1 MGALI
6 FYIAVYFIGYYAAHL
21 LNQAVGHILIRNR
34 RIAGL
39 VFVLTVSMVHGYK
52 IISALPPHDHDDGA
66 GYALGVYV
74 IMPVAIIVIAV
85 LVFMWQEGHDK
96 DM

>member
-21 LNQAVGHILIRNR
+21 LNQAAGHILIRNR

-52 IISALPPHDHDDGA
+52 IISTPPPHDHNDGA

-85 LVFMWQEGHDK
+85 LVLMWQEGHDK